1 MIQDFGE
8 DVAARFRKPGLN
20 SGNHLQPSRSPVA
33 LKPKPGILRPL
44 RNILSDIH
52 NTSVV
57 LFWWVLLTILG
68 GRSAKARSLKKHTP
82 FGSRAWASASY
93 AQGLLFKD
101 SRVRLGA
108 LEGSGSATE
117 ASRNQLS

>member
-68 GRSAKARSLKKHTP
+68 GRSAKARSLKKTHALWIARM
-82 FGSRAWASASY
+82 GERKLCSR
-93 AQGLLFKD
+93 L
-101 SRVRLGA
+101 VV
-108 LEGSGSATE
+108 
-117 ASRNQLS
+117 